1 MLNFQ
6 LKFKSISTRGRS
18 VFTIGPHKFPC
29 GKFEE
34 VIVYMVVINCY
45 HKYIKYQI
53 VGSNPTLRTL
63 FKNNVGYNL

>member
-6 LKFKSISTRGRS
+6 LKFESMTSMEGRS
-18 VFTIGPHKFPC
+18 VFTIGPHKFPY

-34 VIVYMVVINCY
+34 VIVYMVVVNCY

-53 VGSNPTLRTL
+53 VGSNPTLIT
-63 FKNNVGYNL
+63 F